1 MAELQLEKM
10 TALGESTIFGVQE
23 SRGTKAKREMS
34 RYEPSGLGLGEETNE
49 RTLEITRSRLK
60 VQIYSKL

>member
-23 SRGTKAKREMS
+23 SRGTKAKR
-34 RYEPSGLGLGEETNE
+34 GVVTI
-49 RTLEITRSRLK
+49 RTKWFRIRGGDK
-60 VQIYSKL
+60 